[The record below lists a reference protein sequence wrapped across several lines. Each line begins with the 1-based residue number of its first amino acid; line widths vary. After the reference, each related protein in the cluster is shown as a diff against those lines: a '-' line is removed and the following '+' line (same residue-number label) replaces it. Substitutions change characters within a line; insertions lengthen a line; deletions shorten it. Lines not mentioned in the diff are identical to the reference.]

1 MSKPSTSQQPD
12 SDRTATGQQ
21 PDSNQTATEEHPKS
35 IRRASEEQP
44 KSNRTG
50 LRSEAEKES
59 VRDAQLITAKPVLYV
74 CSLLNEDFLLASES
88 GIC

>member
-1 MSKPSTSQQPD
+1 MSKARHSN
-12 SDRTATGQQ
+12 RTATRQQ

-35 IRRASEEQP
+35 KRRASEEQP
-44 KSNRTG
+44 KNNRTG

-74 CSLLNEDFLLASES
+74 CSFLNEDFLLASES